1 MKNLTIKIFVILITL
16 AAVAEAKDRAL
27 LIGIDYYQQKGIP
40 PTKGAVE
47 DVNAVEKLLVNTLN
61 FTPSSI
67 KVLRNE
73 EATTNNILRELDLI
87 VNETTFGDR
96 VFFQYAGHGY
106 QVPDQPNG
114 DEKDG
119 LDEVITPYN
128 IAVKKSFGGKVALS
142 LGTGTYI
149 SDDTFNDYIAKL
161 SGRGVVMLFDS
172 CHSGTI
178 SRSLNV
184 ENKKYSRYLRLE
196 EDLRGTADK
205 DAYSYQPKDS
215 GLRDL
220 SVVKD
225 TNLGDGNINGVVI
238 ISAASPYQEAFPVA
252 VNNVLRGAV
261 SYLFEQ
267 IMKNGNPTLRQI
279 QTALTEKIKGGEFLR
294 GSDGSFQTPQIEVLS
309 KTDLWNQPLFGSAV
323 INADNP
329 QISSANYTVGLQ
341 SALTNQFSSLQV
353 KLNLSNTVFHLG
365 DQITYSVETGEEG
378 YLYVLVF
385 SADNAATCIFPATE
399 KDEKTGI
406 WQPLD
411 VNNFLPKGQHN
422 FPRTISQSLD
432 DKYVTFAQDPIGKD
446 VFVALLSKKKLPIG
460 EKQNY
465 TWNELFQNIGLH
477 SLKNIVWEKTRGAGK
492 KQLVRETAEQW
503 QTAVVVIETV
513 R

>member
-1 MKNLTIKIFVILITL
+1 MKNITIKIFVILITF

-27 LIGIDYYQQKGIP
+27 LVGIDYYQQKGVP
-40 PTKGAVE
+40 PTKGSVE

-61 FTPSSI
+61 FTPSAI

-73 EATTNNILRELDLI
+73 EATTQNILRELDRI

-96 VFFQYAGHGY
+96 VFFQYAGHGF
-106 QVPDQPNG
+106 QVPDELNG

-128 IAVKKSFGGKVALS
+128 IAVNRSFGGKVVLS

-149 SDDTFNDYIAKL
+149 SDDIFNDYIAKL
-161 SGRGVVMLFDS
+161 FGRGVVMLFDS

-178 SRSLNV
+178 SRSLSV

-196 EDLRGTADK
+196 EDLRGMANK

-252 VNNVLRGAV
+252 VNNTLRGAV

-267 IMKNGNPTLRQI
+267 IVKNGNPTLRQI
-279 QTALTEKIKGGEFLR
+279 QTALTEKIKGSEFLR
-294 GSDGSFQTPQIEVLS
+294 GNDGSFQTPEIEVLS
-309 KTDLWNQPLFGSAV
+309 KIDLWNQPLFGSAV
-323 INADNP
+323 VNADNP
-329 QISSANYTVGLQ
+329 VKSSANYTVGLQ
-341 SALTNQFSSLQV
+341 TALTNQFSSLQV
-353 KLNLSNTVFHLG
+353 KLNLSSAVFHLG
-365 DQITYSVETGEEG
+365 DKIIYSVETSEEG

-385 SADNAATCIFPATE
+385 SADNVATCIFPATY
-399 KDEKTGI
+399 KDETTRMWK
-406 WQPLD
+406 PLD
-411 VNNFLPKGQHN
+411 VNNFLPKGRHT
-422 FPRTISQSLD
+422 FPRTTRQFPEINGD
-432 DKYVTFAQDPIGKD
+432 YTTFAQDPIGKD

-465 TWNELFQNIGLH
+465 TWDEIFQNIGLND
-477 SLKNIVWEKTRGAGK
+477 LKNIVWEKTRGAGNR
-492 KQLVRETAEQW
+492 QLV
-503 QTAVVVIETV
+503 IGSF
-513 R
+513 